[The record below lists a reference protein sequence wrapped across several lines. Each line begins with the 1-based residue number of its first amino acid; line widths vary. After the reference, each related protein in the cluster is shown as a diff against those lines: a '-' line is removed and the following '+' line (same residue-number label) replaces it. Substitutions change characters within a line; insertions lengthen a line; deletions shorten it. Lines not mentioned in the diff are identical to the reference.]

1 MLTES
6 QIQTETEKQYAWLY
20 LEPKQ
25 KECIRLNTQF
35 CDPYRKQR
43 SFTFVLFGLSTELPE
58 LMYMSFLLTNDHI
71 KRDGCKF
78 KEAEFNFENLVF
90 N

>member
-25 KECIRLNTQF
+25 KEFIQLETQY
-35 CDPYRKQR
+35 CDPRIKQR
-43 SFTFVLFGLSTELPE
+43 SFTFTLFGLSTELPE
-58 LMYMSFLLTNDHI
+58 LMYMSFMLTNDHI
-71 KRDGCKF
+71 ERDNCEWR
-78 KEAEFNFENLVF
+78 EAEFNFENLSY